1 MKTQRLTRF
10 TAFLAPAVMLMG
22 LAGCHEPDERP
33 IPGRGEI
40 YDRPWLTLGSG
51 SLHYDTRI
59 GDARPT
65 RDANGF
71 LQVAVPVRNVTD
83 KQLYIDCRITFL
95 DAAGN
100 EINTYPTTLTIP
112 ARQSRDAVGNATS
125 AQAKDF
131 HVEMNYPRIN

>member
-1 MKTQRLTRF
+1 MNSQFFMRSIALVI
-10 TAFLAPAVMLMG
+10 PAVLLLG
-22 LAGCHEPDERP
+22 QAGCHESEHP
-33 IPGRGEI
+33 IAGRGEI
-40 YDRPWLTLGSG
+40 YDQPWLTLGSG

-65 RDANGF
+65 RDANGI
-71 LQVAVPVRNVTD
+71 LNVAVPVRNVTD
-83 KQLYIDCRITFL
+83 KQLYIEYRITFL

-100 EINTYPTTLTIP
+100 EVNHIGPSTMTIP
-112 ARQSRDAVGNATS
+112 ARQSREAIGNATG